1 MNDTEINDIRTLID
15 FKSITFSK
23 YKKTLV
29 IKEFL
34 NSLMNSKIENS
45 CNWAAELIC
54 AGHFIDLWEIIL
66 IFMSKNIHL
75 ANPKLPIYI
84 EMRFTKFKDIL
95 INGYIGNELA
105 MRNDTKIRIL
115 FTEIICVLCLSK
127 KNHCF
132 EQIKIKRIEEF
143 DMTQMTSRLKAP
155 NINYATEYFLK
166 DDPKELFIAINEF
179 AYNLSNDSKNNILA
193 CYWIEWIIEFGN
205 ICKKKNEKCYCE
217 RRTFAPV
224 QDQFQTDIIW
234 ILWDI
239 LLNKSKNT
247 EICNKI
253 MNSLLNI
260 FSIKYNN
267 NTKRKRRYIMY
278 FAVSLITDLIDYKI
292 DIILNKKEI
301 KAILSK
307 INYIYKQIKKNEIA
321 PKTEYLFNNME
332 NSEKSNLTKTIE
344 KLNIMK
350 NLTL

>member
-1 MNDTEINDIRTLID
+1 MNDTEINDIRISND
-15 FKSITFSK
+15 FKSSTFSK

-66 IFMSKNIHL
+66 TFMSKNIHL

-84 EMRFTKFKDIL
+84 EMRFNKFKDIL

-105 MRNDTKIRIL
+105 MRNDNKIRIL
-115 FTEIICVLCLSK
+115 FTEIICILCLSK
-127 KNHCF
+127 KTHCF
-132 EQIKIKRIEEF
+132 EQIKIKKIEEF
-143 DMTQMTSRLKAP
+143 DITQMTSRLKAP

-166 DDPKELFIAINEF
+166 DDPKELFVAINEF
-179 AYNLSNDSKNNILA
+179 AYNLSNNSKNNIIA
-193 CYWIEWIIEFGN
+193 CYWIEWIIEFDN
-205 ICKKKNEKCYCE
+205 ICKKKNEKCSCE

-224 QDQFQTDIIW
+224 QQQFQTDIIW
-234 ILWDI
+234 IIWDI
-239 LLNKSKNT
+239 LLNKSKKL

-253 MNSLLNI
+253 MISLLNI

-267 NTKRKRRYIMY
+267 TTKRKRRYILY

-301 KAILSK
+301 KLILSK
-307 INYIYKQIKKNEIA
+307 IDHIYKQIKKNEIA
-321 PKTEYLFNNME
+321 PKTEYLFDNIKNT
-332 NSEKSNLTKTIE
+332 EKTNLTKTIE

-350 NLTL
+350 NLIL